1 MPLRGLEITGNLFVG
16 SGTGAV
22 YAYHAEGAVI
32 SDNLVLRPA
41 LGHGVL
47 PTKGVP
53 AAIVLKNGRSGELV
67 GNRLLDEGSA
77 FEVVRLESSEGVRLE
92 GNQTIAGSADLAARI
107 TQRMRKHEEA
117 AAAILKDVRAEAV
130 GR

>member
-1 MPLRGLEITGNLFVG
+1 MIKPAVGRGIL
-16 SGTGAV
+16 
-22 YAYHAEGAVI
+22 
-32 SDNLVLRPA
+32 PA
-41 LGHGVL
+41 
-47 PTKGVP
+47 KGVS
-53 AAIVLKNGRSGELV
+53 AAIVLKDGRGGELV

-107 TQRMRKHEEA
+107 TQRMRKYEEA
-117 AAAILKDVRAEAV
+117 AAAILKDVRVEAV